1 MIPKTRESASTLK
14 FKEIPGAMVERVYI
28 ILLPSS
34 MVGTMLITEIK
45 VSTEPAIDQNSL
57 TFSLF
62 LDTIIRIEV
71 TRTMR
76 IGKRGCALSIIIGQ
90 PFISLISLPSMCLNF
105 LKIRMIIASAI
116 AASTAAIPIM
126 KRVNIIP

>member
-1 MIPKTRESASTLK
+1 
-14 FKEIPGAMVERVYI
+14 
-28 ILLPSS
+28 
-34 MVGTMLITEIK
+34 MLITEIK
-45 VSTEPAIDQNSL
+45 VRIEPAIDQNSL

-76 IGKRGCALSIIIGQ
+76 IGKRGLALSIIIGQ
-90 PFISLISLPSMCLNF
+90 PFISFISLPSMCLNF

-116 AASTAAIPIM
+116 ATSTAAMPIM
-126 KRVNIIP
+126 NRVNIIPEALSWEINLLKATKFKPAPLRMSSIEMSIPIRVLL